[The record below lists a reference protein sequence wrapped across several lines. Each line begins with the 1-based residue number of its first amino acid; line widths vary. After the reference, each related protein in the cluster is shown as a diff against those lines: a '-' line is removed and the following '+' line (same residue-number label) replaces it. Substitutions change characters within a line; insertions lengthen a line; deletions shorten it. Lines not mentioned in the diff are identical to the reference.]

1 MFRVTECT
9 FRVTECTFRDTE
21 WPFRDTEWRFII
33 NIKQNYLSQNK
44 SDVCT
49 CFYIN
54 FSYICGDYIQNKKL
68 IKMNKFFL
76 TSLLVAA
83 AITANAQDNTTKDSL
98 TMETMM
104 HNIPEVMVKG
114 SRPIVKAE
122 RGMLSYNM
130 PLLLKQLPADN
141 AYEALTRIPG
151 VSNATGNISFSG
163 NEVTLIING
172 QATTLTQEQLAE
184 RLKAMPATQLAKAEV
199 MLSAPARY
207 HVRGMAINIVTKDYA
222 GTNQLSGQIIGGLV
236 QTKYAKG
243 FGDLYLSM
251 QRGKFGLDA
260 QYKLVNGNSYGESS
274 RIANHPLGNN
284 RIHYND
290 ETGQKSFGIT
300 HDYRLGMNYAFSKNH
315 RLDVAY
321 TGQWDKTNSNSR
333 TTGSS
338 ISGMHRDSHE
348 YLHNVDVNYALPFGL
363 TLSGSYTYYRTPQ
376 QQALDGTITTENKN
390 ETERNLTS
398 GSEQTINK
406 WMFTADQ
413 THSLAHGW
421 GLSYGVKGQFTSN
434 KSYQTT
440 IDKDGSVLPDG
451 TSSVDLN
458 ERIWNIYAGFS
469 KQINKA
475 ISLEASVAAEQYH
488 SPIWDKWRVYPT
500 LNALWNVND
509 NHLLNLSF
517 SSNSEFPSYWS
528 TMSNVYYSST
538 YTEIHGN
545 PDLKPFSYSNVNLMW
560 QIKRRYTLMA
570 FASLK
575 PDYSVQLPYQTTD
588 RMAVIMKETNFDYS
602 NSFGLQASAIFSA
615 GKWLNGNVFAVGTYK
630 HDKSSHFFDLPFN
643 RKKLSVR
650 LGGMAS
656 VKLCSTQD
664 LRLILNPFIQSKA
677 IQGVYDISP
686 IFRMNAKL
694 QWSSHDGRWG
704 LRINGNNIFNNK
716 YDTRSVQG
724 NQDYRMKINYSW
736 ASVTFAVIYKFGGY
750 KEKTVKEVDTSRMG
764 H

>member
-1 MFRVTECT
+1 MDNKVFLLGLFLLSVANVKAQTQT
-9 FRVTECTFRDTE
+9 
-21 WPFRDTEWRFII
+21 
-33 NIKQNYLSQNK
+33 QN
-44 SDVCT
+44 
-49 CFYIN
+49 
-54 FSYICGDYIQNKKL
+54 
-68 IKMNKFFL
+68 
-76 TSLLVAA
+76 
-83 AITANAQDNTTKDSL
+83 DSL
-98 TMETMM
+98 TMETML
-104 HNIPEVMVKG
+104 HNLPEVMVKG

-151 VSNATGNISFSG
+151 VSDATGSISFSG

-172 QATTLTQEQLAE
+172 QATTLTQEQLTE
-184 RLKAMPATQLAKAEV
+184 RLKAMPAAQLAKAEV

-222 GTNQLSGQIIGGLV
+222 GTNQLSGQVIGGMK
-236 QTKYAKG
+236 QSKYAKG
-243 FGDLYLSM
+243 FGDLYLSL

-260 QYKLVNGNSYGESS
+260 QYKYVNGNSYGESS

-284 RIHYND
+284 RVYYND

-300 HDYRLGMNYAFSKNH
+300 HNYRLGMNYAFSKNH

-321 TGQWDKTNSNSR
+321 TGHWDKRCSNSN

-338 ISGMHRDSHE
+338 ISGMHHDSHE
-348 YLHNVDVNYALPFGL
+348 YLHNVDVNYSLPFGL
-363 TLSGSYTYYRTPQ
+363 TLNGSYTYYRTPQ
-376 QQALDGTITTENKN
+376 QQALDGTMHTDESMS

-413 THSLAHGW
+413 THLLAHGW

-458 ERIWNIYAGFS
+458 ERIWNLYAGFS

-475 ISLEASVAAEQYH
+475 LSLEASVAAEQYH

-528 TMSNVYYSST
+528 TMSNVFYSST
-538 YTEIHGN
+538 YSEIHGN
-545 PDLKPFSYSNVNLMW
+545 PDLKPFAYYNVNLMW

-575 PDYSVQLPYQTTD
+575 PDYFVQLPYQTTE

-602 NSFGLQASAIFSA
+602 NSYGLQASVIFNA

-630 HDKSSHFFDLPFN
+630 HDKSSNFFDLPFN
-643 RKKLSVR
+643 RKKFSVI
-650 LGGMAS
+650 LGGTAS
-656 VKLCSTQD
+656 VKLCNTQD
-664 LRLILNPFIQSKA
+664 LRLILNPFYQTKA

-694 QWSSHDGRWG
+694 QWSSHDGKWG
-704 LRINGNNIFNNK
+704 LRLNGSNIFNNL

-724 NQDYRMKINYSW
+724 NQDYRMKINYNW

-750 KEKTVKEVDTSRMG
+750 KEKNVKAVDTSRMG

>member
-1 MFRVTECT
+1 MTNKIFLLGL
-9 FRVTECTFRDTE
+9 
-21 WPFRDTEWRFII
+21 IL
-33 NIKQNYLSQNK
+33 LS
-44 SDVCT
+44 
-49 CFYIN
+49 
-54 FSYICGDYIQNKKL
+54 
-68 IKMNKFFL
+68 
-76 TSLLVAA
+76 VA
-83 AITANAQDNTTKDSL
+83 NVKAQTRTQTDSL
-98 TMETMM
+98 TMETML
-104 HNIPEVMVKG
+104 HNLPEVMVKG

-122 RGMLSYNM
+122 RSMLSYNM

-151 VSNATGNISFSG
+151 VSDATGSISFSG

-172 QATTLTQEQLAE
+172 QATTLTQEQLTE
-184 RLKAMPATQLAKAEV
+184 RLKAMPAAQLAKAEV
-199 MLSAPARY
+199 ILSAPARY

-222 GTNQLSGQIIGGLV
+222 GTNQLSGQIIGGMR
-236 QTKYAKG
+236 QNKYANE
-243 FGDLYLSM
+243 FGNLYLSL

-260 QYKLVNGNSYGESS
+260 QYKYVNGNSYGESS
-274 RIANHPLGNN
+274 RKANHPLGNN
-284 RIHYND
+284 RIRYND

-300 HDYRLGMNYAFSKNH
+300 HDYRLGMNYTFSKNN

-413 THSLAHGW
+413 THSLSHGW

-451 TSSVDLN
+451 TNSVDLN

-528 TMSNVYYSST
+528 TMSYVFYSST

-545 PDLKPFSYSNVNLMW
+545 PDLKPFSYYNVNLMW

-630 HDKSSHFFDLPFN
+630 HDKSSNFFDLPFN
-643 RKKLSVR
+643 RKKLSVI
-650 LGGMAS
+650 LGGTTS

-704 LRINGNNIFNNK
+704 LRLNGNNIFNNK

-724 NQDYRMKINYSW
+724 NQDYRMKINYNW
-736 ASVTFAVIYKFGGY
+736 TSVTFAVIYKFGGY

>member
-1 MFRVTECT
+1 MANKIFLLGL
-9 FRVTECTFRDTE
+9 FL
-21 WPFRDTEWRFII
+21 
-33 NIKQNYLSQNK
+33 LSVANVKAQ
-44 SDVCT
+44 T
-49 CFYIN
+49 
-54 FSYICGDYIQNKKL
+54 
-68 IKMNKFFL
+68 L
-76 TSLLVAA
+76 TQ
-83 AITANAQDNTTKDSL
+83 TDSL
-98 TMETMM
+98 TMETML
-104 HNIPEVMVKG
+104 HNLPEVMVKG

-151 VSNATGNISFSG
+151 VSDATGSISFSG

-172 QATTLTQEQLAE
+172 QATTLTQEQLTE
-184 RLKAMPATQLAKAEV
+184 RLKAMPAAQLSKAEV
-199 MLSAPARY
+199 MLSAPARN
-207 HVRGMAINIVTKDYA
+207 HARGMAINIVTKDYA
-222 GTNQLSGQIIGGLV
+222 GTNQLSGQIIGGMR
-236 QTKYAKG
+236 QNKYANE
-243 FGDLYLSM
+243 FGNLYLSL
-251 QRGKFGLDA
+251 QRDKFGLDA
-260 QYKLVNGNSYGESS
+260 QYKYVNGNSYGESS
-274 RIANHPLGNN
+274 RIANHPLDNN
-284 RIHYND
+284 RVYYND

-300 HDYRLGMNYAFSKNH
+300 HDYRLGMNYTFSKNN

-421 GLSYGVKGQFTSN
+421 GLLYGVKGQFTSN

-440 IDKDGSVLPDG
+440 IDKDGSLLPDG

-528 TMSNVYYSST
+528 TMSNVFYSST

-545 PDLKPFSYSNVNLMW
+545 PDLKPFSYYNVNLMW

-615 GKWLNGNVFAVGTYK
+615 GKWLNGNVYAVGTYK

-650 LGGMAS
+650 LGGTAS

-704 LRINGNNIFNNK
+704 LRLNGSNIFNNK

-724 NQDYRMKINYSW
+724 NQDYRMKINYNW

>member
-1 MFRVTECT
+1 MDNKVFLLGLFLLSVANVKAQTQT
-9 FRVTECTFRDTE
+9 
-21 WPFRDTEWRFII
+21 
-33 NIKQNYLSQNK
+33 QN
-44 SDVCT
+44 
-49 CFYIN
+49 
-54 FSYICGDYIQNKKL
+54 
-68 IKMNKFFL
+68 
-76 TSLLVAA
+76 
-83 AITANAQDNTTKDSL
+83 DSL
-98 TMETMM
+98 TMENMM
-104 HNIPEVMVKG
+104 HNLPEIMVKG

-151 VSNATGNISFSG
+151 VSDATGSISFSG

-172 QATTLTQEQLAE
+172 QATTLTQEQLTE
-184 RLKAMPATQLAKAEV
+184 RLKAMPAAQLAKAEV

-222 GTNQLSGQIIGGLV
+222 GTNQLSGQVIGGMK
-236 QTKYAKG
+236 QSKYAKG
-243 FGDLYLSM
+243 FGDLYLSL

-260 QYKLVNGNSYGESS
+260 QYKYVNGNSYGESS

-284 RIHYND
+284 RVYYND

-300 HDYRLGMNYAFSKNH
+300 HNYRLGMNYAFSKNH

-321 TGQWDKTNSNSR
+321 TGHWDKRCSNSN

-338 ISGMHRDSHE
+338 ISGMHHDSHE
-348 YLHNVDVNYALPFGL
+348 YLHNVDVNYSLPFGL
-363 TLSGSYTYYRTPQ
+363 TLNGSYTYYRTPQ
-376 QQALDGTITTENKN
+376 QQALDGTMHTDESMS

-413 THSLAHGW
+413 THLLAHGW

-458 ERIWNIYAGFS
+458 ERIWNLYAGFS

-475 ISLEASVAAEQYH
+475 LSLEASVAAEQYH
-488 SPIWDKWRVYPT
+488 SPIWDKWRMYPT

-528 TMSNVYYSST
+528 TMSNVFYSST
-538 YTEIHGN
+538 YSEIHGN
-545 PDLKPFSYSNVNLMW
+545 PDLKPFAYYNVNLMW

-575 PDYSVQLPYQTTD
+575 PDYFVQLPYQTTE

-602 NSFGLQASAIFSA
+602 NSYGLQASVIFNA

-630 HDKSSHFFDLPFN
+630 HDKSSNFFDLPFN
-643 RKKLSVR
+643 RKKFSVI
-650 LGGMAS
+650 LGGTAS
-656 VKLCSTQD
+656 VKLCNTQD
-664 LRLILNPFIQSKA
+664 LRLILNPFYQTKA

-694 QWSSHDGRWG
+694 QWSSHDGKWG
-704 LRINGNNIFNNK
+704 LRLNGSNIFNNL

-724 NQDYRMKINYSW
+724 NQDYRMKINYNW

>member
-1 MFRVTECT
+1 M
-9 FRVTECTFRDTE
+9 
-21 WPFRDTEWRFII
+21 
-33 NIKQNYLSQNK
+33 
-44 SDVCT
+44 
-49 CFYIN
+49 
-54 FSYICGDYIQNKKL
+54 
-68 IKMNKFFL
+68 
-76 TSLLVAA
+76 
-83 AITANAQDNTTKDSL
+83 
-98 TMETMM
+98 
-104 HNIPEVMVKG
+104 
-114 SRPIVKAE
+114 
-122 RGMLSYNM
+122 
-130 PLLLKQLPADN
+130 
-141 AYEALTRIPG
+141 
-151 VSNATGNISFSG
+151 
-163 NEVTLIING
+163 IING
-172 QATTLTQEQLAE
+172 QATTLTQEQLTE
-184 RLKAMPATQLAKAEV
+184 RLKAMPAAQLAKAEV

-222 GTNQLSGQIIGGLV
+222 GTNQLSGQVIGGMK
-236 QTKYAKG
+236 QSKYAKG
-243 FGDLYLSM
+243 FGDLYLSL

-260 QYKLVNGNSYGESS
+260 QYKYVNGNSYGESS

-284 RIHYND
+284 RVYYND

-300 HDYRLGMNYAFSKNH
+300 HNYRLGMNYAFSKNH

-321 TGQWDKTNSNSR
+321 TGHWDKRCSNSN

-338 ISGMHRDSHE
+338 ISGMHHDSHE
-348 YLHNVDVNYALPFGL
+348 YLHNVDVNYSLPFGL
-363 TLSGSYTYYRTPQ
+363 TLNGSYTYYRTPQ
-376 QQALDGTITTENKN
+376 QQALDGTMHTDESMS

-413 THSLAHGW
+413 THLLAHGW

-458 ERIWNIYAGFS
+458 ERIWNLYAGFS
-469 KQINKA
+469 KQINKVL
-475 ISLEASVAAEQYH
+475 SLEASVAAEQYH

-528 TMSNVYYSST
+528 TMSNVFYSST
-538 YTEIHGN
+538 YSEIHGN
-545 PDLKPFSYSNVNLMW
+545 PDLKPFAYYNVNLMW

-575 PDYSVQLPYQTTD
+575 PDYFVQLPYQTTE

-602 NSFGLQASAIFSA
+602 NSYGLQASVIFNA

-630 HDKSSHFFDLPFN
+630 HDKSSNFFDLPFN
-643 RKKLSVR
+643 RKKFSVI
-650 LGGMAS
+650 LGGTAS
-656 VKLCSTQD
+656 VKLCNTQD
-664 LRLILNPFIQSKA
+664 LRLILNPFYQTKA

-694 QWSSHDGRWG
+694 QWSSHDGKWG
-704 LRINGNNIFNNK
+704 LRLNGSNIFNNL

-724 NQDYRMKINYSW
+724 NQDYRMKINYNW

-750 KEKTVKEVDTSRMG
+750 KEKNVKAVDTSRMG

>member
-1 MFRVTECT
+1 MANKIFLLGL
-9 FRVTECTFRDTE
+9 FL
-21 WPFRDTEWRFII
+21 
-33 NIKQNYLSQNK
+33 LS
-44 SDVCT
+44 
-49 CFYIN
+49 
-54 FSYICGDYIQNKKL
+54 
-68 IKMNKFFL
+68 
-76 TSLLVAA
+76 VA
-83 AITANAQDNTTKDSL
+83 NVKAQTRTQTDSL
-98 TMETMM
+98 TMETML
-104 HNIPEVMVKG
+104 HNLPEVMVKG

-151 VSNATGNISFSG
+151 VSDVTGSISFSG

-172 QATTLTQEQLAE
+172 QATTLTQEQLTE
-184 RLKAMPATQLAKAEV
+184 RLKAMPAAQLAKAEV

-222 GTNQLSGQIIGGLV
+222 GTNQLSGQIIGGMR
-236 QTKYAKG
+236 QNKYANE
-243 FGDLYLSM
+243 FGNLYLSL

-260 QYKLVNGNSYGESS
+260 QYKYVNGNSYGESS
-274 RIANHPLGNN
+274 RKANHPLGNN
-284 RIHYND
+284 HIRYND

-300 HDYRLGMNYAFSKNH
+300 HDYRLGMNYTFSKNN

-413 THSLAHGW
+413 THSLSHGW

-528 TMSNVYYSST
+528 TMSNVFYSST

-545 PDLKPFSYSNVNLMW
+545 PDLKPFSYYNVNLMW

-630 HDKSSHFFDLPFN
+630 HDKSSNFFDLPFN
-643 RKKLSVR
+643 RKKLSVI
-650 LGGMAS
+650 LGGTAS
-656 VKLCSTQD
+656 VKLCNTQD
-664 LRLILNPFIQSKA
+664 LRLILNPFFQSKA

-704 LRINGNNIFNNK
+704 LRLNGNNIFNNK

-724 NQDYRMKINYSW
+724 NQDYRMKINYNW

>member
-1 MFRVTECT
+1 MA
-9 FRVTECTFRDTE
+9 
-21 WPFRDTEWRFII
+21 
-33 NIKQNYLSQNK
+33 NK
-44 SDVCT
+44 
-49 CFYIN
+49 I
-54 FSYICGDYIQNKKL
+54 
-68 IKMNKFFL
+68 FFL
-76 TSLLVAA
+76 GLFLLSVA
-83 AITANAQDNTTKDSL
+83 NVKAQTRTQTDSL
-98 TMETMM
+98 TMETML
-104 HNIPEVMVKG
+104 HNLPEVMVKG
-114 SRPIVKAE
+114 TRPIVKAE

-151 VSNATGNISFSG
+151 VSDAAGSISFSG

-172 QATTLTQEQLAE
+172 QATTLTKEQLTE
-184 RLKAMPATQLAKAEV
+184 RLKAMPAAQLSKAEV

-222 GTNQLSGQIIGGLV
+222 GTNQLSGQIIGGMR
-236 QTKYAKG
+236 QNKYANE
-243 FGDLYLSM
+243 FGNLYLSL

-260 QYKLVNGNSYGESS
+260 QYKYVNGNSYGESS
-274 RIANHPLGNN
+274 LIANHPLSNN
-284 RIHYND
+284 RVYYND

-321 TGQWDKTNSNSR
+321 TGQWDKTSSNNR

-376 QQALDGTITTENKN
+376 QQALDGTMTAENKN

-413 THSLAHGW
+413 THSLSHGW

-469 KQINKA
+469 KQISKA

-528 TMSNVYYSST
+528 TMSNVFYSST

-545 PDLKPFSYSNVNLMW
+545 PDLKPFSYYNVNLMW

-630 HDKSSHFFDLPFN
+630 HDKSSNFFDLPFN
-643 RKKLSVR
+643 RKKLSVI
-650 LGGMAS
+650 LGGTAS
-656 VKLCSTQD
+656 VKLCNTQD
-664 LRLILNPFIQSKA
+664 LRLILNPFFQSKA

-694 QWSSHDGRWG
+694 QWSSHDGKWG
-704 LRINGNNIFNNK
+704 LRLNGNNIFNNK

-724 NQDYRMKINYSW
+724 NQDYRMKINYNW
-736 ASVTFAVIYKFGGY
+736 TSVTFAVIYKFGGY

>member
-1 MFRVTECT
+1 MNRLF
-9 FRVTECTFRDTE
+9 
-21 WPFRDTEWRFII
+21 FIG
-33 NIKQNYLSQNK
+33 
-44 SDVCT
+44 V
-49 CFYIN
+49 
-54 FSYICGDYIQNKKL
+54 
-68 IKMNKFFL
+68 
-76 TSLLVAA
+76 LVAS
-83 AITANAQDNTTKDSL
+83 AITANAQDNGQKDSL
-98 TMETMM
+98 TMESMM
-104 HNIPEVMVKG
+104 HNLPEVMVKG

-151 VSNATGNISFSG
+151 VSDATGSISFSG
-163 NEVTLIING
+163 NEVTLIVNG

-184 RLKAMPATQLAKAEV
+184 RLKAMPAAQLSKAEV

-222 GTNQLSGQIIGGLV
+222 GTNQLSGQIIGGMR
-236 QTKYAKG
+236 QNKYANE
-243 FGDLYLSM
+243 FGNLYLSL
-251 QRGKFGLDA
+251 QRDKFGLDA
-260 QYKLVNGNSYGESS
+260 QYKYVNGNSYGESS

-300 HDYRLGMNYAFSKNH
+300 HDYRLGMNYTFSKNN

-413 THSLAHGW
+413 THSLSHGW

-528 TMSNVYYSST
+528 TMSNVFYSST

-545 PDLKPFSYSNVNLMW
+545 PDLKPFSYYNVNLMW

-575 PDYSVQLPYQTTD
+575 PDYFVQLPYQTTD

-602 NSFGLQASAIFSA
+602 NSYGLQASAIFSA

-630 HDKSSHFFDLPFN
+630 HDKSRNFFDLPFD
-643 RKKLSVR
+643 RKKLSVI
-650 LGGMAS
+650 LGGTAS

-664 LRLILNPFIQSKA
+664 LRLILNPFYQTKA

-686 IFRMNAKL
+686 IFSMDAKL
-694 QWSSHDGRWG
+694 QWSSYDGKWG
-704 LRINGNNIFNNK
+704 VRLNGSNIFNNRF
-716 YDTRSVQG
+716 DTRSVQG
-724 NQDYRMKINYSW
+724 NQDYRMKVNYNWS
-736 ASVTFAVIYKFGGY
+736 SFTFAVIYKFGGY

>member
-1 MFRVTECT
+1 MVNKIFLLGL
-9 FRVTECTFRDTE
+9 FL
-21 WPFRDTEWRFII
+21 
-33 NIKQNYLSQNK
+33 LSVANVKAQ
-44 SDVCT
+44 T
-49 CFYIN
+49 
-54 FSYICGDYIQNKKL
+54 
-68 IKMNKFFL
+68 L
-76 TSLLVAA
+76 TQ
-83 AITANAQDNTTKDSL
+83 TDSL
-98 TMETMM
+98 TMETML
-104 HNIPEVMVKG
+104 HNLPEVMVKG

-151 VSNATGNISFSG
+151 VSDATGSISFSG

-172 QATTLTQEQLAE
+172 QATTLTQEQLTE
-184 RLKAMPATQLAKAEV
+184 RLKAMPAAQLAKAEV

-222 GTNQLSGQIIGGLV
+222 GTNQLSGQVIGGMK
-236 QTKYAKG
+236 QSKYAKG
-243 FGDLYLSM
+243 FGDLYLSL

-260 QYKLVNGNSYGESS
+260 QYKYVNGNSYGESS

-284 RIHYND
+284 RVYYND
-290 ETGQKSFGIT
+290 ETGQKSFSIT
-300 HDYRLGMNYAFSKNH
+300 HNYRLGMNYAFSKNH

-321 TGQWDKTNSNSR
+321 TGHWDKRCSNSN

-338 ISGMHRDSHE
+338 ISGMHHDSHE
-348 YLHNVDVNYALPFGL
+348 YLHNVDVNYSLPFGL
-363 TLSGSYTYYRTPQ
+363 TLNGSYTYYRTPQ
-376 QQALDGTITTENKN
+376 QQALDGTMHTDESMS

-413 THSLAHGW
+413 THLLAHGW

-458 ERIWNIYAGFS
+458 ERIWNLYAGFS
-469 KQINKA
+469 KQINKVL
-475 ISLEASVAAEQYH
+475 SLEASVAAEQYH

-528 TMSNVYYSST
+528 TMSNVFYSST
-538 YTEIHGN
+538 YSEIHGN
-545 PDLKPFSYSNVNLMW
+545 PDLKPFAYYNVNLMW

-575 PDYSVQLPYQTTD
+575 PDYFVQLPYQTTE

-602 NSFGLQASAIFSA
+602 NSYGLQASVIFNA

-630 HDKSSHFFDLPFN
+630 HDKSSNFFDLPFN
-643 RKKLSVR
+643 RKKFSVI
-650 LGGMAS
+650 LGGTAS
-656 VKLCSTQD
+656 VKLCNTQD
-664 LRLILNPFIQSKA
+664 LRLILNPFYQTKA

-694 QWSSHDGRWG
+694 QWSSHDGKWG
-704 LRINGNNIFNNK
+704 LRLNGSNIFNNL

-724 NQDYRMKINYSW
+724 NQDYRMKINYNW

-750 KEKTVKEVDTSRMG
+750 KEKNVKAVDTSRMG

>member
-1 MFRVTECT
+1 MANKIFLLGL
-9 FRVTECTFRDTE
+9 FL
-21 WPFRDTEWRFII
+21 
-33 NIKQNYLSQNK
+33 LSVANVKAQ
-44 SDVCT
+44 T
-49 CFYIN
+49 
-54 FSYICGDYIQNKKL
+54 
-68 IKMNKFFL
+68 L
-76 TSLLVAA
+76 TQ
-83 AITANAQDNTTKDSL
+83 TDSL
-98 TMETMM
+98 TMETML
-104 HNIPEVMVKG
+104 HNLPEVMVKG

-151 VSNATGNISFSG
+151 VSDATGSISFSG

-172 QATTLTQEQLAE
+172 QATTLTQEQLTE
-184 RLKAMPATQLAKAEV
+184 RLKAMPAAQLAKAEV

-300 HDYRLGMNYAFSKNH
+300 HDYRLGMNYTFSKNN

-363 TLSGSYTYYRTPQ
+363 TLSGSYTYYCTPQ
-376 QQALDGTITTENKN
+376 QQALDGTMHTDESMP

-413 THSLAHGW
+413 THSLANCW

-528 TMSNVYYSST
+528 TMSNVFYSST

-545 PDLKPFSYSNVNLMW
+545 PDLKPFSYYNVNLMW

-575 PDYSVQLPYQTTD
+575 PDYFVQLPYQTTD

-602 NSFGLQASAIFSA
+602 NSFGLQASVIFNA

-630 HDKSSHFFDLPFN
+630 HDKSSNFFDLPFN
-643 RKKLSVR
+643 RKKLSVI
-650 LGGMAS
+650 LGGTAS
-656 VKLCSTQD
+656 VKLCNSQD
-664 LRLILNPFIQSKA
+664 LRLILNPFYQTKA

-694 QWSSHDGRWG
+694 QWSSHDGKWG
-704 LRINGNNIFNNK
+704 LCLNGNNIFNNP

-724 NQDYRMKINYSW
+724 NQDYRMKINYNW
-736 ASVTFAVIYKFGGY
+736 ASVTFAVVYKFGDY
-750 KEKTVKEVDTSRMG
+750 KNKNVKAVDTSRMG

>member
-1 MFRVTECT
+1 MANKIFLLGL
-9 FRVTECTFRDTE
+9 FL
-21 WPFRDTEWRFII
+21 
-33 NIKQNYLSQNK
+33 LSVANVKAQ
-44 SDVCT
+44 T
-49 CFYIN
+49 
-54 FSYICGDYIQNKKL
+54 
-68 IKMNKFFL
+68 L
-76 TSLLVAA
+76 TQ
-83 AITANAQDNTTKDSL
+83 TDSL
-98 TMETMM
+98 TMETML
-104 HNIPEVMVKG
+104 HNLPEVMVKG

-151 VSNATGNISFSG
+151 VSDATGSISFSG
-163 NEVTLIING
+163 NEVTLIVNG
-172 QATTLTQEQLAE
+172 QATTLTQEQLTE
-184 RLKAMPATQLAKAEV
+184 RLKAMPAAQLAKAEV

-222 GTNQLSGQIIGGLV
+222 GTNQLSGQIIGGMR
-236 QTKYAKG
+236 QNKYANE
-243 FGDLYLSM
+243 FGDLYLSL

-260 QYKLVNGNSYGESS
+260 QYKYVNGNSYGESS

-284 RIHYND
+284 RVYYND

-300 HDYRLGMNYAFSKNH
+300 HNYRLGMNYAFSKNH

-321 TGQWDKTNSNSR
+321 TGHWDKRCSNSN

-338 ISGMHRDSHE
+338 ISGMHHDSHE
-348 YLHNVDVNYALPFGL
+348 YLHNVDVNYSLPFGL
-363 TLSGSYTYYRTPQ
+363 TLNGSYTYYRTPQ
-376 QQALDGTITTENKN
+376 QQALDGTMHTDESML

-440 IDKDGSVLPDG
+440 IDKDGTIQPNG
-451 TSSVDLN
+451 TSSVDNN

-475 ISLEASVAAEQYH
+475 ISVEASVAAEQYH

-528 TMSNVYYSST
+528 TMSNVFYSST
-538 YTEIHGN
+538 YSEIHGN
-545 PDLKPFSYSNVNLMW
+545 PDLKPFSYYNVNLMW

-650 LGGMAS
+650 LGGTAS

-694 QWSSHDGRWG
+694 QWSSHDGKWG

>member
-1 MFRVTECT
+1 MVNKIFLLGL
-9 FRVTECTFRDTE
+9 FL
-21 WPFRDTEWRFII
+21 
-33 NIKQNYLSQNK
+33 LSVANVKAQ
-44 SDVCT
+44 T
-49 CFYIN
+49 
-54 FSYICGDYIQNKKL
+54 
-68 IKMNKFFL
+68 L
-76 TSLLVAA
+76 TQ
-83 AITANAQDNTTKDSL
+83 TDSL
-98 TMETMM
+98 TMETML
-104 HNIPEVMVKG
+104 HNLPEVMVKG
-114 SRPIVKAE
+114 SRPIVKVE

-151 VSNATGNISFSG
+151 VSDATGSISFSG

-172 QATTLTQEQLAE
+172 QATTLTQEQLTE
-184 RLKAMPATQLAKAEV
+184 RLKAMPAAQLAKAEV

-207 HVRGMAINIVTKDYA
+207 HVRGMAINIITKDYA
-222 GTNQLSGQIIGGLV
+222 GTNQLSGQVIGGMK
-236 QTKYAKG
+236 QSKYAKG
-243 FGDLYLSM
+243 FGDLYLSL

-260 QYKLVNGNSYGESS
+260 QYKYVNGNSYGESS

-284 RIHYND
+284 RVYYND

-300 HDYRLGMNYAFSKNH
+300 HNYRLGMNYAFSKNH

-321 TGQWDKTNSNSR
+321 TGHWDKRCSNSN

-338 ISGMHRDSHE
+338 ISGMHHDSHE
-348 YLHNVDVNYALPFGL
+348 YLHNVDVNYSLPFGL
-363 TLSGSYTYYRTPQ
+363 TLNGSYTYYRTPQ
-376 QQALDGTITTENKN
+376 QQALDGTMHTDESMS

-413 THSLAHGW
+413 THLLAHGW

-440 IDKDGSVLPDG
+440 INKDGSVLPDG

-458 ERIWNIYAGFS
+458 ERIWNLYAGFS

-475 ISLEASVAAEQYH
+475 LSLEASVAAEQYH

-528 TMSNVYYSST
+528 TMSNVFYSST
-538 YTEIHGN
+538 YSEIHGN
-545 PDLKPFSYSNVNLMW
+545 PDLKPFAYYNVNLMW

-575 PDYSVQLPYQTTD
+575 PDYFVQLPYQTTE

-602 NSFGLQASAIFSA
+602 NSYGLQASVIFNA
-615 GKWLNGNVFAVGTYK
+615 GKWLNGNVFAVGIYK
-630 HDKSSHFFDLPFN
+630 HDKSDYFFDLPFN
-643 RKKLSVR
+643 RKKLTAT
-650 LGGMAS
+650 LGGTAS
-656 VKLCSTQD
+656 IKLCQTQD
-664 LRLILNPFIQSKA
+664 LRLILNPFYQTKA

-694 QWSSHDGRWG
+694 QWSSHDGKWG
-704 LRINGNNIFNNK
+704 LRLNGSNIFNNL

-724 NQDYRMKINYSW
+724 NQDYRMKINYNW

-750 KEKTVKEVDTSRMG
+750 KEKNVKAVDTSRMG

>member
-1 MFRVTECT
+1 MANKIFLLGL
-9 FRVTECTFRDTE
+9 FL
-21 WPFRDTEWRFII
+21 
-33 NIKQNYLSQNK
+33 LSVANVKAQ
-44 SDVCT
+44 T
-49 CFYIN
+49 
-54 FSYICGDYIQNKKL
+54 
-68 IKMNKFFL
+68 L
-76 TSLLVAA
+76 TQ
-83 AITANAQDNTTKDSL
+83 TDSL
-98 TMETMM
+98 TMETML
-104 HNIPEVMVKG
+104 HNLPEVMVKG

-151 VSNATGNISFSG
+151 VSDATGSISFSG

-172 QATTLTQEQLAE
+172 QATTLTQEQLTE
-184 RLKAMPATQLAKAEV
+184 RLKAMPAAQLAKAEV

-222 GTNQLSGQIIGGLV
+222 GTNQLSGQIIGGMR
-236 QTKYAKG
+236 QNKYANE
-243 FGDLYLSM
+243 FGNLYLSL

-260 QYKLVNGNSYGESS
+260 QYKYVNGNSYGESS

-284 RIHYND
+284 RVYYND

-321 TGQWDKTNSNSR
+321 TGHWDKTCSNSN

-338 ISGMHRDSHE
+338 ISGMHHDSHE
-348 YLHNVDVNYALPFGL
+348 YLHNVDVNYSFPFGL
-363 TLSGSYTYYRTPQ
+363 TLNGSYTYYRTPQ
-376 QQALDGTITTENKN
+376 LQALDGTMHTDESMP

-440 IDKDGSVLPDG
+440 INKDGSVLPNG

-458 ERIWNIYAGFS
+458 ERIWNLYAGFS

-475 ISLEASVAAEQYH
+475 LSLEASVAAEQYH

-528 TMSNVYYSST
+528 TMSNVFYSST
-538 YTEIHGN
+538 YSEIHGN
-545 PDLKPFSYSNVNLMW
+545 PDLKPFAYYNVNLMW

-575 PDYSVQLPYQTTD
+575 PDYFVQLPYQTTE

-602 NSFGLQASAIFSA
+602 NSYGLQASVIFNA

-630 HDKSSHFFDLPFN
+630 HDKSSNFFDLPFN
-643 RKKLSVR
+643 RKKLSVI
-650 LGGMAS
+650 LGGTAS
-656 VKLCSTQD
+656 VKLCNTQD
-664 LRLILNPFIQSKA
+664 LRLILNPFFQSKA

-694 QWSSHDGRWG
+694 QWTSHDGKWG
-704 LRINGNNIFNNK
+704 LRINGNNIFNNL

-724 NQDYRMKINYSW
+724 NQDYRMKINYNW

>member
-1 MFRVTECT
+1 MANKIFLLGL
-9 FRVTECTFRDTE
+9 FL
-21 WPFRDTEWRFII
+21 
-33 NIKQNYLSQNK
+33 LSVANVKAQ
-44 SDVCT
+44 T
-49 CFYIN
+49 
-54 FSYICGDYIQNKKL
+54 
-68 IKMNKFFL
+68 L
-76 TSLLVAA
+76 TQ
-83 AITANAQDNTTKDSL
+83 TDSL
-98 TMETMM
+98 TMETML
-104 HNIPEVMVKG
+104 HNLPEVMVKG

-151 VSNATGNISFSG
+151 VSDAAGSISFSG

-172 QATTLTQEQLAE
+172 QATTLTQEQLTE
-184 RLKAMPATQLAKAEV
+184 RLKAMPAAQLAKAEV

-222 GTNQLSGQIIGGLV
+222 GTNQLSGQIIGGFE
-236 QTKYAKG
+236 QNKYAKG
-243 FGDLYLSM
+243 FGDLYLSL

-260 QYKLVNGNSYGESS
+260 QYKYVNGNSYGESS
-274 RIANHPLGNN
+274 LIANHPLGNN
-284 RIHYND
+284 RVYYND

-321 TGQWDKTNSNSR
+321 TGQWDKTSSNNH

-338 ISGMHRDSHE
+338 ISGMHLDSHE
-348 YLHNVDVNYALPFGL
+348 YLHNVDVNYSLPFGL
-363 TLSGSYTYYRTPQ
+363 TLNGSYTYYRTPQ
-376 QQALDGTITTENKN
+376 QQALDGTMHTDESMP

-440 IDKDGSVLPDG
+440 IDKDGTIQPNG
-451 TSSVDLN
+451 TSSVDNN

-475 ISLEASVAAEQYH
+475 ISVEASVAAEQYH
-488 SPIWDKWRVYPT
+488 SPIWDKWRINPT

-528 TMSNVYYSST
+528 TMSNVFYSST
-538 YTEIHGN
+538 YSEIHGN
-545 PDLKPFSYSNVNLMW
+545 PDLKPYSYYNVNLMW

-575 PDYSVQLPYQTTD
+575 PDYFVQLPYQTTE

-602 NSFGLQASAIFSA
+602 NSYGLQASVIFNA

-630 HDKSSHFFDLPFN
+630 HDKSSNFFDLPFN
-643 RKKLSVR
+643 RKKFSVI
-650 LGGMAS
+650 LGGTAS
-656 VKLCSTQD
+656 VKLCNTQD
-664 LRLILNPFIQSKA
+664 LRLILNPFFQSKA

-686 IFRMNAKL
+686 IFSMDAKL
-694 QWSSHDGRWG
+694 QWSSHDGKWG
-704 LRINGNNIFNNK
+704 VRLNGSNIFNNQF
-716 YDTRSVQG
+716 DTRSVQG
-724 NQDYRMKINYSW
+724 NQDYRMKINNNW
-736 ASVTFAVIYKFGGY
+736 ASFTFAVIYKFGGY
-750 KEKTVKEVDTSRMG
+750 KEKNVKAVDTSRMG

>member
-1 MFRVTECT
+1 MKFLVTTILLFSVQTLSAQLENNNDS
-9 FRVTECTFRDTE
+9 VD
-21 WPFRDTEWRFII
+21 I
-33 NIKQNYLSQNK
+33 N
-44 SDVCT
+44 
-49 CFYIN
+49 
-54 FSYICGDYIQNKKL
+54 KL
-68 IKMNKFFL
+68 YKNL
-76 TSLLVAA
+76 
-83 AITANAQDNTTKDSL
+83 
-98 TMETMM
+98 
-104 HNIPEVMVKG
+104 PEVVVKAEK
-114 SRPIVKAE
+114 PIVKIVQ
-122 RGMLSYNM
+122 GKMVYNM
-130 PLLLKQLPADN
+130 PNLLEKLPADN

-151 VSNATGNISFSG
+151 VSDATGRISFSG

-172 QATTLTQEQLAE
+172 QATTLTQEQLTE
-184 RLKAMPATQLAKAEV
+184 RLKAMPAAQLAKAEV
-199 MLSAPARY
+199 MLSALARY

-222 GTNQLSGQIIGGLV
+222 GTNQLSGQIISGFE
-236 QTKYAKG
+236 QNKYAKG
-243 FGDLYLSM
+243 FGDLYLSL

-260 QYKLVNGNSYGESS
+260 QYKYVNGNSYGESS
-274 RIANHPLGNN
+274 LIANHPLGNN
-284 RIHYND
+284 RVYYND

-321 TGQWDKTNSNSR
+321 TGQWDKTSSNNH

-338 ISGMHRDSHE
+338 ISGMHLDSHE
-348 YLHNVDVNYALPFGL
+348 YLHNVDVNYSLPFGL
-363 TLSGSYTYYRTPQ
+363 TLNGSYTYYRTPQ
-376 QQALDGTITTENKN
+376 QQALDGTMHTDESMP
-390 ETERNLTS
+390 ETERNLIS

-434 KSYQTT
+434 KSYQST
-440 IDKDGSVLPDG
+440 IDKDGTIQPNG
-451 TSSVDLN
+451 TSSVDNN

-475 ISLEASVAAEQYH
+475 FSLEASVAAEQYH

-528 TMSNVYYSST
+528 TMSNVFYSST
-538 YTEIHGN
+538 YSEIHGN
-545 PDLKPFSYSNVNLMW
+545 PDLKPYSYYNVNLMW

-575 PDYSVQLPYQTTD
+575 PDYFVQLPYQTTD

-602 NSFGLQASAIFSA
+602 NSYGLQASVIFNA

-630 HDKSSHFFDLPFN
+630 HDKSSNFFDLPFN
-643 RKKLSVR
+643 RKKLSVI
-650 LGGMAS
+650 LGGTAS
-656 VKLCSTQD
+656 VKLCNTQD
-664 LRLILNPFIQSKA
+664 LRLILNPFFQSKA

-686 IFRMNAKL
+686 IFSMDAKL
-694 QWSSHDGRWG
+694 QWSSHDGKWG
-704 LRINGNNIFNNK
+704 LRLNGSNIFNNL

-724 NQDYRMKINYSW
+724 NQDYRMKINYNW

-750 KEKTVKEVDTSRMG
+750 KEKNVKAVDTSRMG

>member
-1 MFRVTECT
+1 M
-9 FRVTECTFRDTE
+9 
-21 WPFRDTEWRFII
+21 
-33 NIKQNYLSQNK
+33 
-44 SDVCT
+44 
-49 CFYIN
+49 
-54 FSYICGDYIQNKKL
+54 
-68 IKMNKFFL
+68 KMNRLFF
-76 TSLLVAA
+76 TTLLVAS
-83 AITANAQDNTTKDSL
+83 AITANAQANAEADSL

-104 HNIPEVMVKG
+104 HNLPEVMVKG
-114 SRPIVKAE
+114 ARPIVKAE

-151 VSNATGNISFSG
+151 ISDATGSISFSG
-163 NEVTLIING
+163 NEVTLIVNG
-172 QATTLTQEQLAE
+172 QATTLTQEQLTE
-184 RLKAMPATQLAKAEV
+184 RLKAMPAAQLAKAEV

-222 GTNQLSGQIIGGLV
+222 GTNQLSGQVIGGMK
-236 QTKYAKG
+236 QSKYAKG
-243 FGDLYLSM
+243 FGDLYLSL

-260 QYKLVNGNSYGESS
+260 QYKYVNGNSYGESS

-284 RIHYND
+284 RVYYND

-300 HDYRLGMNYAFSKNH
+300 HNYRLGMNYAFSKNH

-321 TGQWDKTNSNSR
+321 TGHWDKRCSNSN

-338 ISGMHRDSHE
+338 ISGMHHDSHE
-348 YLHNVDVNYALPFGL
+348 YLHNVDVNYSLPFGL
-363 TLSGSYTYYRTPQ
+363 TLNGSYTYYRTPQ
-376 QQALDGTITTENKN
+376 QQALDGTMHTDESMS

-413 THSLAHGW
+413 THLLAHGW

-440 IDKDGSVLPDG
+440 INKDGSVLPDG

-458 ERIWNIYAGFS
+458 ERIWNLYAGFS

-475 ISLEASVAAEQYH
+475 LSLEASVAAEQYH

-528 TMSNVYYSST
+528 TMSNVFYSST
-538 YTEIHGN
+538 YSEIHGN
-545 PDLKPFSYSNVNLMW
+545 PDLKPFSYYNVNLMW

-588 RMAVIMKETNFDYS
+588 RMAVIMKETNFNYS
-602 NSFGLQASAIFSA
+602 NSYGLQASAIFNA
-615 GKWLNGNVFAVGTYK
+615 GKWLNSNVFAVGTLK
-630 HDKSSHFFDLPFN
+630 HDKSNRFFDLPFN
-643 RKKLSVR
+643 RKKLSVI
-650 LGGMAS
+650 LGGTAS
-656 VKLCSTQD
+656 VKLCGTQD
-664 LRLILNPFIQSKA
+664 LRLILNPFFQSKA

-686 IFRMNAKL
+686 IFSMNAKL
-694 QWSSHDGRWG
+694 QWSSHDGKWG
-704 LRINGNNIFNNK
+704 VRLNGSNIFNNSF
-716 YDTRSVQG
+716 DTRSVQG
-724 NQDYRMKINYSW
+724 NQDYRMKVNYNW
-736 ASVTFAVIYKFGGY
+736 ASFTLAVIYKFGGY

>member
-1 MFRVTECT
+1 
-9 FRVTECTFRDTE
+9 
-21 WPFRDTEWRFII
+21 
-33 NIKQNYLSQNK
+33 
-44 SDVCT
+44 
-49 CFYIN
+49 
-54 FSYICGDYIQNKKL
+54 
-68 IKMNKFFL
+68 
-76 TSLLVAA
+76 
-83 AITANAQDNTTKDSL
+83 
-98 TMETMM
+98 
-104 HNIPEVMVKG
+104 
-114 SRPIVKAE
+114 
-122 RGMLSYNM
+122 
-130 PLLLKQLPADN
+130 
-141 AYEALTRIPG
+141 
-151 VSNATGNISFSG
+151 
-163 NEVTLIING
+163 
-172 QATTLTQEQLAE
+172 
-184 RLKAMPATQLAKAEV
+184 
-199 MLSAPARY
+199 
-207 HVRGMAINIVTKDYA
+207 
-222 GTNQLSGQIIGGLV
+222 
-236 QTKYAKG
+236 
-243 FGDLYLSM
+243 
-251 QRGKFGLDA
+251 
-260 QYKLVNGNSYGESS
+260 
-274 RIANHPLGNN
+274 
-284 RIHYND
+284 
-290 ETGQKSFGIT
+290 
-300 HDYRLGMNYAFSKNH
+300 MNYTFSKNN

-363 TLSGSYTYYRTPQ
+363 TLSGSYTYYCTLQ
-376 QQALDGTITTENKN
+376 QQALDGTMHTDESMP

-413 THSLAHGW
+413 THSLANCW

-528 TMSNVYYSST
+528 TMSNVFYSST

-545 PDLKPFSYSNVNLMW
+545 PDLKPFSYYNVNLMW

-575 PDYSVQLPYQTTD
+575 PDYFVQLPYQTTD

-602 NSFGLQASAIFSA
+602 NSFGLQASVIFNA

-630 HDKSSHFFDLPFN
+630 HDKSSNFFDLPFN
-643 RKKLSVR
+643 RKKLSVI
-650 LGGMAS
+650 LGGTAS
-656 VKLCSTQD
+656 VKLCNSQD
-664 LRLILNPFIQSKA
+664 LRLILNPFYQTKA

-694 QWSSHDGRWG
+694 QWSSHDGKWG
-704 LRINGNNIFNNK
+704 LCLNGNNIFNNP

-724 NQDYRMKINYSW
+724 NQDYRMKINYNW
-736 ASVTFAVIYKFGGY
+736 ASVTFAVVYKFGDY
-750 KEKTVKEVDTSRMG
+750 KNKNVKAVDTSRMG

>member
-1 MFRVTECT
+1 MVNKIFLLGL
-9 FRVTECTFRDTE
+9 FL
-21 WPFRDTEWRFII
+21 
-33 NIKQNYLSQNK
+33 LSVANVKAQ
-44 SDVCT
+44 T
-49 CFYIN
+49 
-54 FSYICGDYIQNKKL
+54 
-68 IKMNKFFL
+68 L
-76 TSLLVAA
+76 TQ
-83 AITANAQDNTTKDSL
+83 TDSL
-98 TMETMM
+98 TMETML
-104 HNIPEVMVKG
+104 HNLPEVMVKG

-151 VSNATGNISFSG
+151 VSDATGSISFSG

-172 QATTLTQEQLAE
+172 QATTLTQEQLTE
-184 RLKAMPATQLAKAEV
+184 RLKAMPAAQLAKAEV

-222 GTNQLSGQIIGGLV
+222 GTKQLSGQVIGGMK
-236 QTKYAKG
+236 QSKYAKG
-243 FGDLYLSM
+243 FGDLYLSL

-260 QYKLVNGNSYGESS
+260 QYKYVNGNSYGESS

-284 RIHYND
+284 RVYYND

-321 TGQWDKTNSNSR
+321 TGHWDKRCSNSN
-333 TTGSS
+333 TTGLS
-338 ISGMHRDSHE
+338 ISGMHHDSHE
-348 YLHNVDVNYALPFGL
+348 YLHNVDINYALPFGL
-363 TLSGSYTYYRTPQ
+363 NLNGSYTYYRTPQ
-376 QQALDGTITTENKN
+376 QQALDGTMHTDESMS

-413 THSLAHGW
+413 THLLAHGW

-458 ERIWNIYAGFS
+458 ERIWNLYAGFS

-475 ISLEASVAAEQYH
+475 LSLEASVAAEQYH

-528 TMSNVYYSST
+528 TMSNVFYSST
-538 YTEIHGN
+538 YSEIHGN
-545 PDLKPFSYSNVNLMW
+545 PDLKPFAYYNVNLMW

-575 PDYSVQLPYQTTD
+575 PDYFVQLPYQTTE

-602 NSFGLQASAIFSA
+602 NSYGLQASVIFNA

-630 HDKSSHFFDLPFN
+630 HDKSSNFFDLPFN
-643 RKKLSVR
+643 RKKFSVI
-650 LGGMAS
+650 LGGTAS
-656 VKLCSTQD
+656 VKLCNTQD
-664 LRLILNPFIQSKA
+664 LRLILNPFYQTKA

-694 QWSSHDGRWG
+694 QWSSHDGKWG
-704 LRINGNNIFNNK
+704 LRLNGSNIFNNL

-724 NQDYRMKINYSW
+724 NQDYRMKINYNW

-750 KEKTVKEVDTSRMG
+750 KEKNVKAVDTSRMG

>member
-1 MFRVTECT
+1 MV
-9 FRVTECTFRDTE
+9 
-21 WPFRDTEWRFII
+21 
-33 NIKQNYLSQNK
+33 NK
-44 SDVCT
+44 
-49 CFYIN
+49 I
-54 FSYICGDYIQNKKL
+54 
-68 IKMNKFFL
+68 FL
-76 TSLLVAA
+76 LGLSLLSVA
-83 AITANAQDNTTKDSL
+83 NVKAQTLTHTDSL
-98 TMETMM
+98 TMENMM
-104 HNIPEVMVKG
+104 HNLPEVMVKG

-151 VSNATGNISFSG
+151 ISDATGSISFSG
-163 NEVTLIING
+163 NEVTLIVNG
-172 QATTLTQEQLAE
+172 QATTLTQEQLTE
-184 RLKAMPATQLAKAEV
+184 RLKAMPAAQLAKAEV

-222 GTNQLSGQIIGGLV
+222 GTNQLSGQVIGGMK
-236 QTKYAKG
+236 QSKYAKG
-243 FGDLYLSM
+243 FGDLYLSL

-260 QYKLVNGNSYGESS
+260 QYKYVNGNSYGESS

-284 RIHYND
+284 RVYYND

-300 HDYRLGMNYAFSKNH
+300 HNYRLGMNYAFSKNH

-321 TGQWDKTNSNSR
+321 TGHWDKRCSNSN

-338 ISGMHRDSHE
+338 ISGMHHDSHE
-348 YLHNVDVNYALPFGL
+348 YLHNVDVNYSLPFGL
-363 TLSGSYTYYRTPQ
+363 TLNGSYTYYRTPQ
-376 QQALDGTITTENKN
+376 QQALDGTMTAENKN

-413 THSLAHGW
+413 THSLSHGW

-440 IDKDGSVLPDG
+440 IDKDGTILPDG
-451 TSSVDLN
+451 TSSVDNN

-475 ISLEASVAAEQYH
+475 ISVEASVAAEQYH

-528 TMSNVYYSST
+528 TMSNVFYSST
-538 YTEIHGN
+538 YLEIHGN
-545 PDLKPFSYSNVNLMW
+545 PDLKPYSYYNVNLMW

-575 PDYSVQLPYQTTD
+575 PDYSVQLPYQPSD

-630 HDKSSHFFDLPFN
+630 HDKSSHFFDLPFD
-643 RKKLSVR
+643 RKKLSVI
-650 LGGMAS
+650 LGGTAS

-664 LRLILNPFIQSKA
+664 LRLILNPFFQSKA

-704 LRINGNNIFNNK
+704 VRLNGSNIFNNQF
-716 YDTRSVQG
+716 DTRSVQG
-724 NQDYRMKINYSW
+724 NQDYRMKAKFNW
-736 ASVTFAVIYKFGGY
+736 PSVTFAVIYKFGGY

>member
-1 MFRVTECT
+1 MANKI
-9 FRVTECTFRDTE
+9 
-21 WPFRDTEWRFII
+21 FILGLFL
-33 NIKQNYLSQNK
+33 LS
-44 SDVCT
+44 
-49 CFYIN
+49 
-54 FSYICGDYIQNKKL
+54 
-68 IKMNKFFL
+68 
-76 TSLLVAA
+76 VA
-83 AITANAQDNTTKDSL
+83 NVKAQAQTQTDSL
-98 TMETMM
+98 TMENMM
-104 HNIPEVMVKG
+104 HNLPEVMVKG
-114 SRPIVKAE
+114 SRPVVKAE
-122 RGMLSYNM
+122 RGMLTYNM
-130 PLLLKQLPADN
+130 PLLIKLLPADN

-151 VSNATGNISFSG
+151 VSDATGSISFSG

-172 QATTLTQEQLAE
+172 QATTLTQEQLTE
-184 RLKAMPATQLAKAEV
+184 RLKAMPAAQLAKAEV

-222 GTNQLSGQIIGGLV
+222 GTNQLSGQVIGGMK
-236 QTKYAKG
+236 QSKYAKG
-243 FGDLYLSM
+243 FGDLYLSL

-284 RIHYND
+284 RVYYND

-300 HDYRLGMNYAFSKNH
+300 HNYRLGMNYAFSKNH

-321 TGQWDKTNSNSR
+321 TGHWDKRCSNSN

-338 ISGMHRDSHE
+338 ISGMHHDSHQ
-348 YLHNVDVNYALPFGL
+348 YLHNVDVNYSLPFGL

-376 QQALDGTITTENKN
+376 QQALDGTMHTDESMP

-413 THSLAHGW
+413 THSLTQGW

-528 TMSNVYYSST
+528 TMSNVFYSST

-545 PDLKPFSYSNVNLMW
+545 PDLKPFSYYNVNLMW

-575 PDYSVQLPYQTTD
+575 PDYFVQLPYQTTE

-602 NSFGLQASAIFSA
+602 NSYGLQASVIFNA

-643 RKKLSVR
+643 RKKLSVI
-650 LGGMAS
+650 LGGTAS
-656 VKLCSTQD
+656 VKLSSTQD
-664 LRLILNPFIQSKA
+664 LRLILNPFYQTKA

-686 IFRMNAKL
+686 VFRMDAKL
-694 QWSSHDGRWG
+694 QWSSHDGKWG
-704 LRINGNNIFNNK
+704 VRLNGSNIFNNRF
-716 YDTRSVQG
+716 DTRSVQG
-724 NQDYRMKINYSW
+724 NQDYRMKINYNW

-750 KEKTVKEVDTSRMG
+750 KEKNIKKVDTSRMG

>member
-1 MFRVTECT
+1 MANKIFLLGL
-9 FRVTECTFRDTE
+9 FL
-21 WPFRDTEWRFII
+21 
-33 NIKQNYLSQNK
+33 LSVANVKAQ
-44 SDVCT
+44 T
-49 CFYIN
+49 
-54 FSYICGDYIQNKKL
+54 
-68 IKMNKFFL
+68 L
-76 TSLLVAA
+76 TQ
-83 AITANAQDNTTKDSL
+83 TDSL
-98 TMETMM
+98 TMETML
-104 HNIPEVMVKG
+104 HNLPEVMVKG

-151 VSNATGNISFSG
+151 VSDATGSISFSG

-172 QATTLTQEQLAE
+172 QATTLTQEQLTE
-184 RLKAMPATQLAKAEV
+184 RLKAMPAAQLAKAEV
-199 MLSAPARY
+199 MLSAPTRY

-222 GTNQLSGQIIGGLV
+222 GTNQLSGQIIGGYE
-236 QTKYAKG
+236 QNKYAKG
-243 FGDLYLSM
+243 FGDLYLSL

-260 QYKLVNGNSYGESS
+260 QYKYVNGNSYGESS
-274 RIANHPLGNN
+274 LIANHPLGNN
-284 RIHYND
+284 RVYYND
-290 ETGQKSFGIT
+290 KTGQKSFGIT
-300 HDYRLGMNYAFSKNH
+300 HNYRLGMNYAFSKNH

-321 TGQWDKTNSNSR
+321 TGQWDKTSSNNH

-338 ISGMHRDSHE
+338 ISGMHLDSHE
-348 YLHNVDVNYALPFGL
+348 YLHNVDVNYSLPFGL
-363 TLSGSYTYYRTPQ
+363 TLNGSYTYYRTPQ
-376 QQALDGTITTENKN
+376 QQALDGTMHMDESMP

-440 IDKDGSVLPDG
+440 IDKDGTILPDG
-451 TSSVDLN
+451 TSSVDNN

-475 ISLEASVAAEQYH
+475 FSLEASVAAEQYH

-528 TMSNVYYSST
+528 TMSNVFYSST
-538 YTEIHGN
+538 YSEIHGN
-545 PDLKPFSYSNVNLMW
+545 PDLKPYSYYNVNLMW

-575 PDYSVQLPYQTTD
+575 PDYFVQLPYQTTE

-602 NSFGLQASAIFSA
+602 NSYGLQASVIFNA

-630 HDKSSHFFDLPFN
+630 HDKSSNFFDLPFN
-643 RKKLSVR
+643 RKKLSVI
-650 LGGMAS
+650 LGGTAS
-656 VKLCSTQD
+656 VKLCNTQD
-664 LRLILNPFIQSKA
+664 LRLILNPFFQSKA

-686 IFRMNAKL
+686 IFSMDAKL
-694 QWSSHDGRWG
+694 QWSSHDGKWG
-704 LRINGNNIFNNK
+704 LRLNGSNIFNNL

-724 NQDYRMKINYSW
+724 NQDYRMKINYNW

-750 KEKTVKEVDTSRMG
+750 KEKNVKAVDTSRMG

>member
-1 MFRVTECT
+1 MNRLF
-9 FRVTECTFRDTE
+9 
-21 WPFRDTEWRFII
+21 FI
-33 NIKQNYLSQNK
+33 
-44 SDVCT
+44 
-49 CFYIN
+49 
-54 FSYICGDYIQNKKL
+54 GA
-68 IKMNKFFL
+68 
-76 TSLLVAA
+76 LVAS
-83 AITANAQDNTTKDSL
+83 AITANAQGNAQKDSL
-98 TMETMM
+98 TMESMM
-104 HNIPEVMVKG
+104 HNLPEVMVKG

-151 VSNATGNISFSG
+151 VSDATGSISFSG
-163 NEVTLIING
+163 NEVTLIVNG

-184 RLKAMPATQLAKAEV
+184 RLKAMPAAQLSKAEV

-222 GTNQLSGQIIGGLV
+222 GNNQLSGQIIGGMR
-236 QTKYAKG
+236 QNKYANE
-243 FGDLYLSM
+243 FGNLYLSL
-251 QRGKFGLDA
+251 QRDKFGLDA
-260 QYKLVNGNSYGESS
+260 QYKYVNGNSYGESS

-300 HDYRLGMNYAFSKNH
+300 HDYRLGMNYTFSKNH

-321 TGQWDKTNSNSR
+321 TGQWDKTSSNSH

-440 IDKDGSVLPDG
+440 IDKDGTILPDG
-451 TSSVDLN
+451 TSSVDNN

-475 ISLEASVAAEQYH
+475 LSLEASVAAEQYH
-488 SPIWDKWRVYPT
+488 SPVWDKWRVYPT

-528 TMSNVYYSST
+528 TMSNVFYSST

-545 PDLKPFSYSNVNLMW
+545 PDLKPCSYYNLNLMW

-570 FASLK
+570 FANLK
-575 PDYSVQLPYQTTD
+575 PDYFVQLPYQTTD

-630 HDKSSHFFDLPFN
+630 HDKSRNFFDLPFD
-643 RKKLSVR
+643 RKKLSVI
-650 LGGMAS
+650 LGGTAS

-664 LRLILNPFIQSKA
+664 LRLILNPFYQTKA

-686 IFRMNAKL
+686 IFSMDAKL
-694 QWSSHDGRWG
+694 QWSSHDGKWG
-704 LRINGNNIFNNK
+704 VRLNGSNIFNNRF
-716 YDTRSVQG
+716 DTRSVQG
-724 NQDYRMKINYSW
+724 NQDYRMKINYNWS
-736 ASVTFAVIYKFGGY
+736 SFTFAVIYKFGGY

>member
-1 MFRVTECT
+1 
-9 FRVTECTFRDTE
+9 
-21 WPFRDTEWRFII
+21 
-33 NIKQNYLSQNK
+33 
-44 SDVCT
+44 
-49 CFYIN
+49 
-54 FSYICGDYIQNKKL
+54 
-68 IKMNKFFL
+68 MNKFFL

-141 AYEALTRIPG
+141 AYEALTHIPG

-300 HDYRLGMNYAFSKNH
+300 HDYRLGMNYTFSKNH

-440 IDKDGSVLPDG
+440 IDKDGTILPNG
-451 TSSVDLN
+451 TSSVNNN

-488 SPIWDKWRVYPT
+488 SPVWDKWRVYPT

-528 TMSNVYYSST
+528 TMSNVFYSST

-545 PDLKPFSYSNVNLMW
+545 PDLKPFSYYNVNLMW

-575 PDYSVQLPYQTTD
+575 PDYFVQLPYQTTD

-602 NSFGLQASAIFSA
+602 NSYGLQASAIFSA
-615 GKWLNGNVFAVGTYK
+615 AKWLNGNVFAVGTYK
-630 HDKSSHFFDLPFN
+630 HDKSCNFFDLPFD
-643 RKKLSVR
+643 RKKLSVI
-650 LGGMAS
+650 LGGTAS

-664 LRLILNPFIQSKA
+664 LRLILNPFYQTKA

-686 IFRMNAKL
+686 VFRMDAKL
-694 QWSSHDGRWG
+694 QWSSHDGKWG
-704 LRINGNNIFNNK
+704 VRLNGSNIFNNRF
-716 YDTRSVQG
+716 DTRSVQG
-724 NQDYRMKINYSW
+724 NQDYRMKINYNW

>member
-1 MFRVTECT
+1 MVKKIFLLGL
-9 FRVTECTFRDTE
+9 FL
-21 WPFRDTEWRFII
+21 
-33 NIKQNYLSQNK
+33 LSVANVKAQ
-44 SDVCT
+44 T
-49 CFYIN
+49 
-54 FSYICGDYIQNKKL
+54 
-68 IKMNKFFL
+68 L
-76 TSLLVAA
+76 TQ
-83 AITANAQDNTTKDSL
+83 TDSL
-98 TMETMM
+98 TMETML
-104 HNIPEVMVKG
+104 HNLPEVMVKG

-151 VSNATGNISFSG
+151 VSDATGSISFSG

-172 QATTLTQEQLAE
+172 QATTLTQEQLTE
-184 RLKAMPATQLAKAEV
+184 RLKAMPAAQLAKAEV

-222 GTNQLSGQIIGGLV
+222 GTNQLSGQVIGGMK
-236 QTKYAKG
+236 QSKYAKG
-243 FGDLYLSM
+243 FGDLYLSL

-260 QYKLVNGNSYGESS
+260 QYKYVNGNSYGESS

-284 RIHYND
+284 RVYYND

-300 HDYRLGMNYAFSKNH
+300 HNYRLGMNYAFSKNH

-321 TGQWDKTNSNSR
+321 TGHWDKRCSNSN

-338 ISGMHRDSHE
+338 ISGMHHDSHE
-348 YLHNVDVNYALPFGL
+348 YLHNVDVNYSLPFGL
-363 TLSGSYTYYRTPQ
+363 TLNGSYTYYRTPQ
-376 QQALDGTITTENKN
+376 QQALDGTMHTDESMS

-413 THSLAHGW
+413 THLLAHGW

-475 ISLEASVAAEQYH
+475 LSLEASVAAEQYH

-528 TMSNVYYSST
+528 TMSNVFYSST
-538 YTEIHGN
+538 YSEIHGN
-545 PDLKPFSYSNVNLMW
+545 PDLKPFAYYNVNLMW

-575 PDYSVQLPYQTTD
+575 PDYFVQLPYQTTE

-602 NSFGLQASAIFSA
+602 NSYGLQASVIFNA

-630 HDKSSHFFDLPFN
+630 HDKSSNFFDLPFN
-643 RKKLSVR
+643 RKKFSVI
-650 LGGMAS
+650 LGGTAS
-656 VKLCSTQD
+656 VKLCNTQD
-664 LRLILNPFIQSKA
+664 LRLILNPFYQTKA

-694 QWSSHDGRWG
+694 QWSSHDGKWG
-704 LRINGNNIFNNK
+704 LRLNGSNIFNNL

-724 NQDYRMKINYSW
+724 NQDYRMKINYNW

-750 KEKTVKEVDTSRMG
+750 KEKNVKAVDTSRMG

>member
-1 MFRVTECT
+1 MANKIFLLGL
-9 FRVTECTFRDTE
+9 FL
-21 WPFRDTEWRFII
+21 
-33 NIKQNYLSQNK
+33 LSVANVKAQ
-44 SDVCT
+44 T
-49 CFYIN
+49 
-54 FSYICGDYIQNKKL
+54 
-68 IKMNKFFL
+68 L
-76 TSLLVAA
+76 TQ
-83 AITANAQDNTTKDSL
+83 TDSL
-98 TMETMM
+98 TMETML
-104 HNIPEVMVKG
+104 HNLPEVMVKG

-151 VSNATGNISFSG
+151 VSDATGSISFSG

-172 QATTLTQEQLAE
+172 QATTLTQEQLTE
-184 RLKAMPATQLAKAEV
+184 RLKAMPAAQLAKAEV

-222 GTNQLSGQIIGGLV
+222 GTNQLSGQIIGGMR
-236 QTKYAKG
+236 QNKYANE
-243 FGDLYLSM
+243 FGNLYLSL

-260 QYKLVNGNSYGESS
+260 QYKYVNGNSYGESS

-284 RIHYND
+284 RVYYND

-321 TGQWDKTNSNSR
+321 TGHWDKTCSNSN

-338 ISGMHRDSHE
+338 ISGMHHDSHE
-348 YLHNVDVNYALPFGL
+348 YLHNVDVNYSLPFGL
-363 TLSGSYTYYRTPQ
+363 TLNGSYTNYRTPQ
-376 QQALDGTITTENKN
+376 LQALDGTMHTDESMP

-440 IDKDGSVLPDG
+440 IDKDGTIQPNG
-451 TSSVDLN
+451 TSSVDNN

-475 ISLEASVAAEQYH
+475 LSLEASVAAEQYH

-528 TMSNVYYSST
+528 TMSSVFYSST

-545 PDLKPFSYSNVNLMW
+545 PDLKPFAYYNVNLMW

-575 PDYSVQLPYQTTD
+575 PDYFVQLPYQTTE

-602 NSFGLQASAIFSA
+602 NSYGLQASVIFNA

-630 HDKSSHFFDLPFN
+630 HDKSSNFFDLPFN
-643 RKKLSVR
+643 RKKLSVI
-650 LGGMAS
+650 LGGTAS
-656 VKLCSTQD
+656 VKLCNTQD
-664 LRLILNPFIQSKA
+664 LRLILNPFFQSKA

-694 QWSSHDGRWG
+694 QWTSHDGKWG
-704 LRINGNNIFNNK
+704 LRLNGNNIFNNL

-724 NQDYRMKINYSW
+724 NQDYRMKINYNW

>member
-1 MFRVTECT
+1 MVNKIFLLGL
-9 FRVTECTFRDTE
+9 FL
-21 WPFRDTEWRFII
+21 
-33 NIKQNYLSQNK
+33 LSVANVKAQ
-44 SDVCT
+44 T
-49 CFYIN
+49 
-54 FSYICGDYIQNKKL
+54 
-68 IKMNKFFL
+68 L
-76 TSLLVAA
+76 TH
-83 AITANAQDNTTKDSL
+83 TDSL
-98 TMETMM
+98 TMENMM
-104 HNIPEVMVKG
+104 HNLPEVMVKG

-151 VSNATGNISFSG
+151 ISDATGSISFSG
-163 NEVTLIING
+163 NEVTLIVNG
-172 QATTLTQEQLAE
+172 QATTLTQEQLTE
-184 RLKAMPATQLAKAEV
+184 RLKAMPAAQLAKAEV

-222 GTNQLSGQIIGGLV
+222 GTNQLSGQVIGGMK
-236 QTKYAKG
+236 QSKYAKG
-243 FGDLYLSM
+243 FGDLYLSL

-260 QYKLVNGNSYGESS
+260 QYKYVNGNSYGESS

-284 RIHYND
+284 RVYYND

-300 HDYRLGMNYAFSKNH
+300 HNYRLGMNYAFSKNH

-321 TGQWDKTNSNSR
+321 TGHWDKRCSNSN

-338 ISGMHRDSHE
+338 ISGMHHDSHE
-348 YLHNVDVNYALPFGL
+348 YLHNVDVNYSLPFGL
-363 TLSGSYTYYRTPQ
+363 TLNGSYTYYRTPQ
-376 QQALDGTITTENKN
+376 QQALDGTMHTDESMP

-440 IDKDGSVLPDG
+440 IDKDGTIQPNG
-451 TSSVDLN
+451 TSSVDNN
-458 ERIWNIYAGFS
+458 ERIWNIYAGFN

-475 ISLEASVAAEQYH
+475 ISVEASVAAEQYH

-528 TMSNVYYSST
+528 TMSNVFYSST
-538 YTEIHGN
+538 YSEIHGN
-545 PDLKPFSYSNVNLMW
+545 PDLKPFSYYNVNLMW

-575 PDYSVQLPYQTTD
+575 PDYFVQLPYQTTE

-602 NSFGLQASAIFSA
+602 NSYGLQASVIFNA

-630 HDKSSHFFDLPFN
+630 HDKSSNFFDLPFN
-643 RKKLSVR
+643 RKKLSVI
-650 LGGMAS
+650 LGGTAS
-656 VKLCSTQD
+656 VKLCNTQD
-664 LRLILNPFIQSKA
+664 LRLILNPFFQSKA

-694 QWSSHDGRWG
+694 QWSSHDGKWG
-704 LRINGNNIFNNK
+704 LRLNGNNIFNNK

-724 NQDYRMKINYSW
+724 NQDYRMKINYNW

>member
-1 MFRVTECT
+1 MANKIFLLGL
-9 FRVTECTFRDTE
+9 FL
-21 WPFRDTEWRFII
+21 
-33 NIKQNYLSQNK
+33 LS
-44 SDVCT
+44 
-49 CFYIN
+49 
-54 FSYICGDYIQNKKL
+54 
-68 IKMNKFFL
+68 
-76 TSLLVAA
+76 VA
-83 AITANAQDNTTKDSL
+83 NVKAQTRTQTDSL
-98 TMETMM
+98 TMETML
-104 HNIPEVMVKG
+104 HNLPEVMVKG
-114 SRPIVKAE
+114 TRPIVKAE

-151 VSNATGNISFSG
+151 VSDAAGSISFSG

-172 QATTLTQEQLAE
+172 QATTLTQEQLTE
-184 RLKAMPATQLAKAEV
+184 RLKAMPAAQLSKAEV

-222 GTNQLSGQIIGGLV
+222 GTNQLSGQIIGGMR
-236 QTKYAKG
+236 QNKYANE
-243 FGDLYLSM
+243 FGNLYLSL

-260 QYKLVNGNSYGESS
+260 QYKYINGNSYGESS
-274 RIANHPLGNN
+274 RKANHPLGNN

-300 HDYRLGMNYAFSKNH
+300 HDYRLGMNYTFSKNN

-348 YLHNVDVNYALPFGL
+348 YLHNVDVNYELPFGL

-376 QQALDGTITTENKN
+376 QQALDGTMHTDESMP

-413 THSLAHGW
+413 THSLAQGW

-528 TMSNVYYSST
+528 TMSNVFYSST

-545 PDLKPFSYSNVNLMW
+545 PDLKPFSYYDVNLMW

-588 RMAVIMKETNFDYS
+588 RMAVIMKETNFNYS
-602 NSFGLQASAIFSA
+602 NSFGLQVSAIFSA

-630 HDKSSHFFDLPFN
+630 HDKSSHFFDLPFD
-643 RKKLSVR
+643 RKKLTAA
-650 LGGMAS
+650 LGGTAS
-656 VKLCSTQD
+656 IRLCRTQD
-664 LRLILNPFIQSKA
+664 LRLILNPFFQSKA

-686 IFRMNAKL
+686 VFRMNAKL
-694 QWSSHDGRWG
+694 QWSSHDGKWG
-704 LRINGNNIFNNK
+704 LRINGNNIFN
-716 YDTRSVQG
+716 YEFDTRSVQG
-724 NQDYRMKINYSW
+724 NQNYRMKLNYNW

-750 KEKTVKEVDTSRMG
+750 KEKNIKKVDTSRMG

>member
-1 MFRVTECT
+1 MANKIFLLGL
-9 FRVTECTFRDTE
+9 FL
-21 WPFRDTEWRFII
+21 
-33 NIKQNYLSQNK
+33 LS
-44 SDVCT
+44 
-49 CFYIN
+49 
-54 FSYICGDYIQNKKL
+54 
-68 IKMNKFFL
+68 
-76 TSLLVAA
+76 VA
-83 AITANAQDNTTKDSL
+83 NVKAQTRTQTDSL
-98 TMETMM
+98 TMETML
-104 HNIPEVMVKG
+104 HNLPEVMVKG
-114 SRPIVKAE
+114 TRPIVKAE

-151 VSNATGNISFSG
+151 VSDATGSISFSG

-172 QATTLTQEQLAE
+172 QATTLTQEQLTE
-184 RLKAMPATQLAKAEV
+184 RLKAMPAAQLAKAEV

-222 GTNQLSGQIIGGLV
+222 GTNQLSGQFIGGMK
-236 QTKYAKG
+236 QSKYAKG
-243 FGDLYLSM
+243 FGDLYLSL

-260 QYKLVNGNSYGESS
+260 QYKYVNGNSYGESS

-284 RIHYND
+284 RVYYND

-300 HDYRLGMNYAFSKNH
+300 HNYRLGMNYAFSKNH

-321 TGQWDKTNSNSR
+321 TGHWDKRCSNSN

-338 ISGMHRDSHE
+338 ISGMHHDSHE
-348 YLHNVDVNYALPFGL
+348 YLHNVDVNYSLPFGL
-363 TLSGSYTYYRTPQ
+363 TLNGSYTYYRTPQ
-376 QQALDGTITTENKN
+376 QQALDGTMHTDESML

-440 IDKDGSVLPDG
+440 IDKDGTIQPNG
-451 TSSVDLN
+451 TSSVDNN

-475 ISLEASVAAEQYH
+475 ISVEASVAAEQYH

-528 TMSNVYYSST
+528 TMSNVFYSST
-538 YTEIHGN
+538 YSEIHGN
-545 PDLKPFSYSNVNLMW
+545 PDLKPFSYYNVNLMW

-575 PDYSVQLPYQTTD
+575 PDYFVQLPYQTTE

-602 NSFGLQASAIFSA
+602 NSYGLQASVIFNA

-630 HDKSSHFFDLPFN
+630 HDKSSNFFDLPFN
-643 RKKLSVR
+643 RKKLSVI
-650 LGGMAS
+650 LGGTAS

-704 LRINGNNIFNNK
+704 LRLNGNNIFNNK

-724 NQDYRMKINYSW
+724 NQDYRMKINYNW
-736 ASVTFAVIYKFGGY
+736 TSVTFAVIYKFGGY

>member
-1 MFRVTECT
+1 MANKIFLLGL
-9 FRVTECTFRDTE
+9 FL
-21 WPFRDTEWRFII
+21 
-33 NIKQNYLSQNK
+33 LSVANVKAQ
-44 SDVCT
+44 T
-49 CFYIN
+49 
-54 FSYICGDYIQNKKL
+54 
-68 IKMNKFFL
+68 L
-76 TSLLVAA
+76 TQ
-83 AITANAQDNTTKDSL
+83 TDSL
-98 TMETMM
+98 TMETML
-104 HNIPEVMVKG
+104 HNLPEVMVKG

-151 VSNATGNISFSG
+151 VSDATGSISFSG

-172 QATTLTQEQLAE
+172 QATTLTQEQLTE
-184 RLKAMPATQLAKAEV
+184 RLKAMPAAQLAKAEV

-207 HVRGMAINIVTKDYA
+207 HVRGMAINIVTKDYT
-222 GTNQLSGQIIGGLV
+222 GTNQLSGQIIGGMR
-236 QTKYAKG
+236 QNKYANE
-243 FGDLYLSM
+243 FGNLYLSL

-260 QYKLVNGNSYGESS
+260 QYKYVNGNSYGESS

-284 RIHYND
+284 RVYYND
-290 ETGQKSFGIT
+290 ETGQKTFGIT

-321 TGQWDKTNSNSR
+321 TGHWDKTCSNSN

-338 ISGMHRDSHE
+338 ISGMHHDSHE

-363 TLSGSYTYYRTPQ
+363 TLNGSYTYYRTPQ
-376 QQALDGTITTENKN
+376 QQALDGTMHTDESML

-440 IDKDGSVLPDG
+440 IDKDGTIQPNG
-451 TSSVDLN
+451 TSSVDNN

-475 ISLEASVAAEQYH
+475 ISVEASVAAEQYH

-528 TMSNVYYSST
+528 TMSNVFYSST
-538 YTEIHGN
+538 YSEIHGN
-545 PDLKPFSYSNVNLMW
+545 PDLKPFSYYNVNLMW
-560 QIKRRYTLMA
+560 QIKRRYMLMA

-575 PDYSVQLPYQTTD
+575 PDYFVQLPYQTTE

-602 NSFGLQASAIFSA
+602 NSYGLQASVIFNA

-630 HDKSSHFFDLPFN
+630 HDKSSNFFDLPFN
-643 RKKLSVR
+643 RKKLSVI
-650 LGGMAS
+650 LGGTAS
-656 VKLCSTQD
+656 VKLCNTQD
-664 LRLILNPFIQSKA
+664 LRLILNPFFQSKA

-686 IFRMNAKL
+686 VFRMNAKL
-694 QWSSHDGRWG
+694 QWSSHDGKWG
-704 LRINGNNIFNNK
+704 LRLNGSNIFNNL

-724 NQDYRMKINYSW
+724 NQDYRMKINYNW

-750 KEKTVKEVDTSRMG
+750 KEKNVKAVDTSRMG

>member
-1 MFRVTECT
+1 MDNKVFLLGL
-9 FRVTECTFRDTE
+9 FL
-21 WPFRDTEWRFII
+21 
-33 NIKQNYLSQNK
+33 LSVANVKAQ
-44 SDVCT
+44 T
-49 CFYIN
+49 
-54 FSYICGDYIQNKKL
+54 
-68 IKMNKFFL
+68 L
-76 TSLLVAA
+76 TQ
-83 AITANAQDNTTKDSL
+83 TDSL
-98 TMETMM
+98 TMETML
-104 HNIPEVMVKG
+104 HNLPEVMVKG

-151 VSNATGNISFSG
+151 VSDATGSISFSG

-172 QATTLTQEQLAE
+172 QATTLTQEQLTE
-184 RLKAMPATQLAKAEV
+184 RLKAMPAAQLAKAEV

-222 GTNQLSGQIIGGLV
+222 GTNQLSGQVIGGMK
-236 QTKYAKG
+236 QSKYAKG
-243 FGDLYLSM
+243 FGDLYLSL

-260 QYKLVNGNSYGESS
+260 QYKYVNGNSYGESS
-274 RIANHPLGNN
+274 RIANHPLSNN
-284 RIHYND
+284 RVYYND

-321 TGQWDKTNSNSR
+321 TGQWDKTSSNSR

-338 ISGMHRDSHE
+338 ISGMHHDSHE

-363 TLSGSYTYYRTPQ
+363 TLNGSYTYYRTPQ
-376 QQALDGTITTENKN
+376 QQVLDGTMTAENKN

-440 IDKDGSVLPDG
+440 TDKDGTILPDG
-451 TSSVDLN
+451 TSSVDNN

-469 KQINKA
+469 KQINKS

-488 SPIWDKWRVYPT
+488 SPIWDKWRMYPT

-528 TMSNVYYSST
+528 TMSNVFYSST

-545 PDLKPFSYSNVNLMW
+545 PDLKPFSYYNVNLMW

-602 NSFGLQASAIFSA
+602 NSFGLQASTIFNA

-643 RKKLSVR
+643 RKKLSVI
-650 LGGMAS
+650 LGGTAS
-656 VKLCSTQD
+656 VKLSSTQD
-664 LRLILNPFIQSKA
+664 LRLILNPFYQTKA

-686 IFRMNAKL
+686 VFSMDAKL
-694 QWSSHDGRWG
+694 QWSSHDGKWG
-704 LRINGNNIFNNK
+704 LRLNGSNIFNNQF
-716 YDTRSVQG
+716 DTRSVQG
-724 NQDYRMKINYSW
+724 NQDYRMKVNYNW

-750 KEKTVKEVDTSRMG
+750 KEKNVKAVDTSRMG

>member
-1 MFRVTECT
+1 MVNKIFLLGL
-9 FRVTECTFRDTE
+9 FL
-21 WPFRDTEWRFII
+21 
-33 NIKQNYLSQNK
+33 LS
-44 SDVCT
+44 
-49 CFYIN
+49 
-54 FSYICGDYIQNKKL
+54 
-68 IKMNKFFL
+68 
-76 TSLLVAA
+76 VA
-83 AITANAQDNTTKDSL
+83 NVKAQTQTQTDSL
-98 TMETMM
+98 TMETML
-104 HNIPEVMVKG
+104 HNLPEVMVKG

-151 VSNATGNISFSG
+151 VSDATGSISFSG

-172 QATTLTQEQLAE
+172 QATTLTQEQLTE
-184 RLKAMPATQLAKAEV
+184 RLKAMPAAQLSKAEV
-199 MLSAPARY
+199 MLSAPARN

-222 GTNQLSGQIIGGLV
+222 GTNQLSGQIIGGMR
-236 QTKYAKG
+236 QNKYANE
-243 FGDLYLSM
+243 FGNLYLSL
-251 QRGKFGLDA
+251 QRDKFGLDA
-260 QYKLVNGNSYGESS
+260 QYKYVNGNSYGESS

-284 RIHYND
+284 RVYYND

-300 HDYRLGMNYAFSKNH
+300 HDYRLGMNYTFSKNN

-338 ISGMHRDSHE
+338 ISGMHHDSHE

-528 TMSNVYYSST
+528 TMSNVFYSST

-545 PDLKPFSYSNVNLMW
+545 PDLKPFSYYNVNLMW

-650 LGGMAS
+650 LGGTAS

-704 LRINGNNIFNNK
+704 LRLNGSNIFNNL

>member
-1 MFRVTECT
+1 MVNKIFLLGL
-9 FRVTECTFRDTE
+9 FL
-21 WPFRDTEWRFII
+21 
-33 NIKQNYLSQNK
+33 LSVANVKAQ
-44 SDVCT
+44 T
-49 CFYIN
+49 
-54 FSYICGDYIQNKKL
+54 
-68 IKMNKFFL
+68 L
-76 TSLLVAA
+76 TH
-83 AITANAQDNTTKDSL
+83 TDSL
-98 TMETMM
+98 TMENMM
-104 HNIPEVMVKG
+104 HNLPEVMVKG

-151 VSNATGNISFSG
+151 ISDATGSISFSG
-163 NEVTLIING
+163 NEVTLIVNG
-172 QATTLTQEQLAE
+172 QATTLTQEQLTE
-184 RLKAMPATQLAKAEV
+184 RLKAMPAAQLAKAEV

-222 GTNQLSGQIIGGLV
+222 GTNQLSGQVIGGMK
-236 QTKYAKG
+236 QSKYAKG
-243 FGDLYLSM
+243 FGDLYLSL

-260 QYKLVNGNSYGESS
+260 QYKYVNGNSYGESS

-284 RIHYND
+284 RVYYND

-300 HDYRLGMNYAFSKNH
+300 HNYRLGMNYAFSKNH

-321 TGQWDKTNSNSR
+321 TGHWDKRCSNSN

-338 ISGMHRDSHE
+338 ISGMHHDSHE
-348 YLHNVDVNYALPFGL
+348 YLHNVDVNYSLPFGL
-363 TLSGSYTYYRTPQ
+363 TLNGSYTYYRTPQ
-376 QQALDGTITTENKN
+376 QQALDGTMHTDESML
-390 ETERNLTS
+390 ETERNPTS

-440 IDKDGSVLPDG
+440 IDKDGTIQPNG
-451 TSSVDLN
+451 TSSVDNN

-475 ISLEASVAAEQYH
+475 ISVEASVAAEQYH

-528 TMSNVYYSST
+528 TMSNVFYSST
-538 YTEIHGN
+538 YSEIHGN
-545 PDLKPFSYSNVNLMW
+545 PDLKPFSYYNVNLMW

-575 PDYSVQLPYQTTD
+575 PDYFVQLPYQTTE

-602 NSFGLQASAIFSA
+602 NSYGLQASVIFNA

-630 HDKSSHFFDLPFN
+630 HDKSSNFFDLPFN
-643 RKKLSVR
+643 RKKLSVI
-650 LGGMAS
+650 LGGTAS
-656 VKLCSTQD
+656 VKLSSTQD
-664 LRLILNPFIQSKA
+664 LRLILNPFYQTKA

-686 IFRMNAKL
+686 VFRMDAKL
-694 QWSSHDGRWG
+694 QWSSHDGKWG
-704 LRINGNNIFNNK
+704 VRLNGSNIFNNRF
-716 YDTRSVQG
+716 DTRSVQG
-724 NQDYRMKINYSW
+724 NQDYRMKINYNW

-750 KEKTVKEVDTSRMG
+750 KEKNVKAVDTSRMG

>member
-1 MFRVTECT
+1 MVNKIFLLGL
-9 FRVTECTFRDTE
+9 FL
-21 WPFRDTEWRFII
+21 
-33 NIKQNYLSQNK
+33 LSVANVKAQ
-44 SDVCT
+44 T
-49 CFYIN
+49 
-54 FSYICGDYIQNKKL
+54 
-68 IKMNKFFL
+68 L
-76 TSLLVAA
+76 TH
-83 AITANAQDNTTKDSL
+83 TDSL
-98 TMETMM
+98 TMENMM
-104 HNIPEVMVKG
+104 HNLPEVMVKG

-151 VSNATGNISFSG
+151 ISDATGSISFSG
-163 NEVTLIING
+163 NEVTLIVNG
-172 QATTLTQEQLAE
+172 QATTLTQEQLTE
-184 RLKAMPATQLAKAEV
+184 RLKAMPAAQLAKAEV

-222 GTNQLSGQIIGGLV
+222 GTNQLSGQVIGGMK
-236 QTKYAKG
+236 QSKYAKG
-243 FGDLYLSM
+243 FGDLYLSL

-260 QYKLVNGNSYGESS
+260 QYKYVNGNSYGESS

-284 RIHYND
+284 RVYYND

-300 HDYRLGMNYAFSKNH
+300 HNYRLGMNYAFSKNH

-321 TGQWDKTNSNSR
+321 TGHWNKRCSNSN

-338 ISGMHRDSHE
+338 ISGMHHDSHE
-348 YLHNVDVNYALPFGL
+348 YLHNVDVNYSLPFGL
-363 TLSGSYTYYRTPQ
+363 TLNGSYTYYRTPQ
-376 QQALDGTITTENKN
+376 QQALDGTMHTDESML

-440 IDKDGSVLPDG
+440 IDKDGTIQPNG
-451 TSSVDLN
+451 TSSVDNN

-475 ISLEASVAAEQYH
+475 ISVEASVAAEQYH

-528 TMSNVYYSST
+528 TMSNVFYSST
-538 YTEIHGN
+538 YSEIHGN
-545 PDLKPFSYSNVNLMW
+545 PDLKPFSYYNVNLMW
-560 QIKRRYTLMA
+560 QIKRCYTLMA

-575 PDYSVQLPYQTTD
+575 PDYFVQLPYQTTE

-602 NSFGLQASAIFSA
+602 NSYGLQASVIFNA

-630 HDKSSHFFDLPFN
+630 HDKSSNFFDLPFN
-643 RKKLSVR
+643 RKKLSVI
-650 LGGMAS
+650 LGGTAS
-656 VKLCSTQD
+656 VKLSSTQD
-664 LRLILNPFIQSKA
+664 LRLILNPFYQTKA

-686 IFRMNAKL
+686 VFRMDAKL
-694 QWSSHDGRWG
+694 QWSSHDGKWG
-704 LRINGNNIFNNK
+704 VRLNGSNIFNNRF
-716 YDTRSVQG
+716 DTRSVQG
-724 NQDYRMKINYSW
+724 NQDYRMKINYNW

-750 KEKTVKEVDTSRMG
+750 KEKNVKAVDTSRMG

>member
-1 MFRVTECT
+1 
-9 FRVTECTFRDTE
+9 
-21 WPFRDTEWRFII
+21 
-33 NIKQNYLSQNK
+33 
-44 SDVCT
+44 
-49 CFYIN
+49 
-54 FSYICGDYIQNKKL
+54 
-68 IKMNKFFL
+68 MNRIFFMGIFVAL
-76 TSLLVAA
+76 T
-83 AITANAQDNTTKDSL
+83 ITANAQDNIPKDSL
-98 TMETMM
+98 TMETML
-104 HNIPEVMVKG
+104 HNLPEVMVKG

-122 RGMLSYNM
+122 RGLLLYNM

-151 VSNATGNISFSG
+151 VSDATGSISFSG
-163 NEVTLIING
+163 NEVTLIVNG
-172 QATTLTQEQLAE
+172 QATTLTQEQLTE
-184 RLKAMPATQLAKAEV
+184 RLKAMPAAQLAKAEV

-222 GTNQLSGQIIGGLV
+222 GTNQLSGQVIGGMK
-236 QTKYAKG
+236 QSKYAKG
-243 FGDLYLSM
+243 FGDLYLSL

-260 QYKLVNGNSYGESS
+260 QYKYVNGNSYGESS

-284 RIHYND
+284 RVYYND

-321 TGQWDKTNSNSR
+321 TGHWDKRCSNSN

-338 ISGMHRDSHE
+338 ISGMHHDSHE
-348 YLHNVDVNYALPFGL
+348 YLHNVDVNYSLPFGL
-363 TLSGSYTYYRTPQ
+363 TLNGSYTYYRTPQ
-376 QQALDGTITTENKN
+376 QQALDGTMHTDESMS

-440 IDKDGSVLPDG
+440 IDKDGTIQPNG
-451 TSSVDLN
+451 TSSVDNN

-475 ISLEASVAAEQYH
+475 LSLEASVAAEQYH
-488 SPIWDKWRVYPT
+488 SPVWDKWRVYPT

-528 TMSNVYYSST
+528 TMSNVFYSST

-545 PDLKPFSYSNVNLMW
+545 PDLKPFSYYNVNLMW

-588 RMAVIMKETNFDYS
+588 RMAVILKETNFDYD
-602 NSFGLQASAIFSA
+602 NSFGLQVSAIFSA

-630 HDKSSHFFDLPFN
+630 HDKSSHFFDLPFD
-643 RKKLSVR
+643 RKKLTAA
-650 LGGMAS
+650 LGGTAS
-656 VKLCSTQD
+656 IRLCRTQD
-664 LRLILNPFIQSKA
+664 LRLILNPFFQSKA

-686 IFRMNAKL
+686 VFRMNAKL
-694 QWSSHDGRWG
+694 QWSSHDGKWG
-704 LRINGNNIFNNK
+704 LRINGNNIFN
-716 YDTRSVQG
+716 YEFDTRSVQG
-724 NQDYRMKINYSW
+724 NQNYRMKLNYSW

-750 KEKTVKEVDTSRMG
+750 KEKSIKKVDTSRMG

>member
-1 MFRVTECT
+1 MVNKIFLLGL
-9 FRVTECTFRDTE
+9 FL
-21 WPFRDTEWRFII
+21 
-33 NIKQNYLSQNK
+33 LSVANVKAQ
-44 SDVCT
+44 T
-49 CFYIN
+49 
-54 FSYICGDYIQNKKL
+54 
-68 IKMNKFFL
+68 L
-76 TSLLVAA
+76 TH
-83 AITANAQDNTTKDSL
+83 TDSL
-98 TMETMM
+98 TMENMM
-104 HNIPEVMVKG
+104 HNLPEVMVKG

-151 VSNATGNISFSG
+151 ISDATGSISFSG
-163 NEVTLIING
+163 NEVTLIVNG
-172 QATTLTQEQLAE
+172 QATTLTQEQLTE
-184 RLKAMPATQLAKAEV
+184 RLKAMPAAQLAKAEV

-222 GTNQLSGQIIGGLV
+222 GTNQLSGQIIGGMR
-236 QTKYAKG
+236 QNKYANE
-243 FGDLYLSM
+243 FGNLYLSL

-260 QYKLVNGNSYGESS
+260 QYKYVNGNSYGESS

-284 RIHYND
+284 RVYYND

-300 HDYRLGMNYAFSKNH
+300 HDYRLGMNYAFGKNH

-321 TGQWDKTNSNSR
+321 TGQWDKKNSNNR

-348 YLHNVDVNYALPFGL
+348 YLYNVDVNYSLPFGL
-363 TLSGSYTYYRTPQ
+363 TLNGSYTYYRTPQ
-376 QQALDGTITTENKN
+376 QQALDGTMHTDESMPG
-390 ETERNLTS
+390 TERNLTS

-421 GLSYGVKGQFTSN
+421 GLSYGVKGQFTSD

-440 IDKDGSVLPDG
+440 IDKDGTIQPNG
-451 TSSVDLN
+451 TSSVDNN

-475 ISLEASVAAEQYH
+475 LSLEASVAAEQYH
-488 SPIWDKWRVYPT
+488 SPIWDKWRIYPT
-500 LNALWNVND
+500 LNALWHVND

-528 TMSNVYYSST
+528 TMSNVFYSST
-538 YTEIHGN
+538 YSEIHGN
-545 PDLKPFSYSNVNLMW
+545 PDLKPYSYYNVNLMW

-588 RMAVIMKETNFDYS
+588 RMAVIMKETNFNYE
-602 NSFGLQASAIFSA
+602 NSFGLQASAMFSA
-615 GKWLNGNVFAVGTYK
+615 GKWLNGNVFAVGIYK
-630 HDKSSHFFDLPFN
+630 HDKSDYFFDLPFN
-643 RKKLSVR
+643 R
-650 LGGMAS
+650 
-656 VKLCSTQD
+656 
-664 LRLILNPFIQSKA
+664 
-677 IQGVYDISP
+677 
-686 IFRMNAKL
+686 
-694 QWSSHDGRWG
+694 
-704 LRINGNNIFNNK
+704 
-716 YDTRSVQG
+716 
-724 NQDYRMKINYSW
+724 
-736 ASVTFAVIYKFGGY
+736 
-750 KEKTVKEVDTSRMG
+750 
-764 H
+764 

>member
-1 MFRVTECT
+1 MVNKIFLLGL
-9 FRVTECTFRDTE
+9 FL
-21 WPFRDTEWRFII
+21 
-33 NIKQNYLSQNK
+33 LSVANVKAQ
-44 SDVCT
+44 T
-49 CFYIN
+49 
-54 FSYICGDYIQNKKL
+54 
-68 IKMNKFFL
+68 L
-76 TSLLVAA
+76 TH
-83 AITANAQDNTTKDSL
+83 TDSL
-98 TMETMM
+98 TMENMM
-104 HNIPEVMVKG
+104 HNLPEVMVKG

-151 VSNATGNISFSG
+151 ISDATGSISFSG
-163 NEVTLIING
+163 NEVTLIVNG
-172 QATTLTQEQLAE
+172 QATTLTQEQLTE
-184 RLKAMPATQLAKAEV
+184 RLKAMPAAQLAKAEV

-222 GTNQLSGQIIGGLV
+222 GTNQLSGQVIGGMK
-236 QTKYAKG
+236 QSKYAKG
-243 FGDLYLSM
+243 FGDLYLSL

-260 QYKLVNGNSYGESS
+260 QYKYVNGNSYGESS

-284 RIHYND
+284 RVYYND

-300 HDYRLGMNYAFSKNH
+300 HNYRLGMNYAFSKNH

-321 TGQWDKTNSNSR
+321 TGHWDKRCSNSN

-338 ISGMHRDSHE
+338 ISGMHHDSHE
-348 YLHNVDVNYALPFGL
+348 YLHNVDVNYSLPFGL
-363 TLSGSYTYYRTPQ
+363 TLNGSYTYYRTPQ
-376 QQALDGTITTENKN
+376 QQALDGTMHTDGSML

-440 IDKDGSVLPDG
+440 IDKDGTIQPNG
-451 TSSVDLN
+451 TSSVDNN
-458 ERIWNIYAGFS
+458 ERIWNLYAGFS

-475 ISLEASVAAEQYH
+475 LSLEASVAAEQYH

-528 TMSNVYYSST
+528 TMSNVFYSST
-538 YTEIHGN
+538 YSEIHGN
-545 PDLKPFSYSNVNLMW
+545 PDLKPFAYYNVNLMW

-575 PDYSVQLPYQTTD
+575 PDYFVQLPYQTTE

-602 NSFGLQASAIFSA
+602 NSYGLQASVIFNA

-630 HDKSSHFFDLPFN
+630 HDKSSNFFDLPFN
-643 RKKLSVR
+643 RKKFSVI
-650 LGGMAS
+650 LGGTAS
-656 VKLCSTQD
+656 VKLCNTQD
-664 LRLILNPFIQSKA
+664 LRLILNPFYQTKA

-694 QWSSHDGRWG
+694 QWSSHDGKWG
-704 LRINGNNIFNNK
+704 LRLNGSNIFNNL

-724 NQDYRMKINYSW
+724 NQDYRMKINYNW

-750 KEKTVKEVDTSRMG
+750 KEKNVKAVDTSRMG

>member
-1 MFRVTECT
+1 
-9 FRVTECTFRDTE
+9 
-21 WPFRDTEWRFII
+21 
-33 NIKQNYLSQNK
+33 
-44 SDVCT
+44 
-49 CFYIN
+49 
-54 FSYICGDYIQNKKL
+54 
-68 IKMNKFFL
+68 MNRILFMGIFVAL
-76 TSLLVAA
+76 T
-83 AITANAQDNTTKDSL
+83 ITANAQDNIPKDSL
-98 TMETMM
+98 TMEWNSMFR
-104 HNIPEVMVKG
+104 NLPEVMIKG

-151 VSNATGNISFSG
+151 VSDATGSISFSG

-172 QATTLTQEQLAE
+172 QATTLTQEQLTE
-184 RLKAMPATQLAKAEV
+184 RLKAMPAAQLAKAEV

-222 GTNQLSGQIIGGLV
+222 GTNQLSGQIIGGMR
-236 QTKYAKG
+236 QNKYANE
-243 FGDLYLSM
+243 FGNLYLSL

-260 QYKLVNGNSYGESS
+260 QYKYVNGNSYGESS

-284 RIHYND
+284 RVYYND

-321 TGQWDKTNSNSR
+321 TGHWDKRCSNSN

-338 ISGMHRDSHE
+338 ISGMHHDSHE
-348 YLHNVDVNYALPFGL
+348 YLHNVDVNYSLPFGL
-363 TLSGSYTYYRTPQ
+363 TLNGSYTYYRTPQ
-376 QQALDGTITTENKN
+376 QQALDGTMHTDESMS

-440 IDKDGSVLPDG
+440 IDKDGTILPDG
-451 TSSVDLN
+451 TSSVDIN

-475 ISLEASVAAEQYH
+475 VSLEASVAAEQYH

-528 TMSNVYYSST
+528 TMSNVFYSST

-545 PDLKPFSYSNVNLMW
+545 PDLKPFSYYNVNLMW

-575 PDYSVQLPYQTTD
+575 PDYSVQLPYQPTD
-588 RMAVIMKETNFDYS
+588 RMAVILKETNFNYE
-602 NSFGLQASAIFSA
+602 NSFGLQASAIFSV
-615 GKWLNGNVFAVGTYK
+615 GKWLNGNVFAVGIYK
-630 HDKSSHFFDLPFN
+630 HSKSDHFFDLSFN
-643 RKKLSVR
+643 RKKLTVA
-650 LGGMAS
+650 LGGTAS
-656 VKLCSTQD
+656 IKLCHTQD
-664 LRLILNPFIQSKA
+664 LRLILNPFFQSKA

-694 QWSSHDGRWG
+694 QWSSHDGKWG

-724 NQDYRMKINYSW
+724 NQDYRMKINYNW

-750 KEKTVKEVDTSRMG
+750 KEKSIKKVDTSRMG